1 MTAGMFLYRQS
12 QGISAMTIE
21 YDDKGKFYTDI
32 VKKLPVAVV
41 IQTSTHLVRGLIHVR
56 DGERLKNE
64 LERDEMF
71 LAVTSAVI
79 YGAED
84 KVLYNVSFMAVQR
97 AQIIWIMP
105 VGEEDQKDLSE

>member
-1 MTAGMFLYRQS
+1 
-12 QGISAMTIE
+12 MTIE

-32 VKKLPVAVV
+32 VKKMPVPVV
-41 IQTSTHLVRGLIHVR
+41 IQTVNHLVRGLVHVR

-71 LAVTSAVI
+71 LAVTHAAI
-79 YGAED
+79 YGADD
-84 KVLYNVSFMAVQR
+84 KVLYNVPFMAILR

>member
-1 MTAGMFLYRQS
+1 LYLRF

-32 VKKLPVAVV
+32 IKKLPVAVV
-41 IQTSTHLVRGLIHVR
+41 IQTTTHLVRGLIHVR

-71 LAVTSAVI
+71 LAVTNAII
-79 YGAED
+79 YGSED
-84 KVLYNVSFMAVQR
+84 KVLYSVPFIAVQR

-105 VGEEDQKDLSE
+105 VEEESKDLSA